1 LVAAREIW
9 VGESWR
15 QRIPEVLAILL
26 AAQIVYLVTV
36 YLVLRG
42 PKDRMR
48 NIPYRLLL
56 AGVVFRATVL
66 PVAPALSDDVYRYLW
81 EGRLQ
86 QAGGNPYLERPDDP
100 RWQALRDSTY
110 ARIPAPNFP
119 GGYGPIWTLSERIT
133 SNLAG
138 AVSGNPDQ
146 QAIAIKLLS
155 CAADLATMLV
165 LPGALTVWGLP
176 AAWSIIYA
184 WNPLV
189 IAEFGWSGHNDS
201 WAILALV
208 LALRAAGQKRWGRSF
223 SALSLGVA
231 AKYWP
236 LLLFPSTLERS
247 PRRVLAAL
255 LVIPIVAICFLP
267 FVADLTR
274 TAQFMTGFVG
284 GWRNNDAIYGATLWL
299 AHDDV
304 YLAKYL
310 TFLWIAVLVA
320 FIWWRRMPLYE
331 AWLATLAGTLL
342 LTSNIHPWYLTW
354 FVPLLAFRP
363 VPALLLW
370 QALVPLAYQ
379 VRIDYEL
386 LGQWNGVV
394 PERWLIHGPVL
405 AWIVFSIWRTARRPA
420 A

>member
-1 LVAAREIW
+1 M
-9 VGESWR
+9 
-15 QRIPEVLAILL
+15 Q
-26 AAQIVYLVTV
+26 
-36 YLVLRG
+36 
-42 PKDRMR
+42 
-48 NIPYRLLL
+48 
-56 AGVVFRATVL
+56 
-66 PVAPALSDDVYRYLW
+66 
-81 EGRLQ
+81 
-86 QAGGNPYLERPDDP
+86 
-100 RWQALRDSTY
+100 
-110 ARIPAPNFP
+110 
-119 GGYGPIWTLSERIT
+119 
-133 SNLAG
+133 
-138 AVSGNPDQ
+138 
-146 QAIAIKLLS
+146 
-155 CAADLATMLV
+155 
-165 LPGALTVWGLP
+165 
-176 AAWSIIYA
+176 
-184 WNPLV
+184 
-189 IAEFGWSGHNDS
+189 
-201 WAILALV
+201 
-208 LALRAAGQKRWGRSF
+208 WGRSF

-231 AKYWP
+231 AKFWP

-255 LVIPIVAICFLP
+255 LVIPILAVCFLP

-299 AHDDV
+299 AHEDV

-310 TFLWIAVLVA
+310 TFLWIAALVA

-405 AWIVFSIWRTARRPA
+405 AWIVFSIWRTARRPHA
-420 A
+420 